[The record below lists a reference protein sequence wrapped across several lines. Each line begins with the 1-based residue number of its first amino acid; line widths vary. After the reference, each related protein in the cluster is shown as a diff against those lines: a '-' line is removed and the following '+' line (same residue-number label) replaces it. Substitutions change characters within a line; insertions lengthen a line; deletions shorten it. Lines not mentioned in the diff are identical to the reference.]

1 MLGLRNSDLYPLR
14 LPLPLL
20 CNVTEVSAQSD
31 RPDRDRPTDA
41 LITDRTGAAAA
52 AREYSDRHLSRSLA
66 FQPPSLHTAC
76 QTISCQSRVQIAF
89 QALCLLW
96 VHEQKKRQIQNPLL
110 KGRGLQHPTPVQFL
124 GERAALT
131 DGEQKTS
138 PPFQHRDRNYLLVV
152 GRPFSPP
159 PRSSLVPI
167 LQILIV
173 PLTPNNHS
181 FPVSALVLFAPLQGN
196 IQKTCS
202 HLWKKNCIVN
212 FLQAWSSTCPA
223 QHVRIE

>member
-1 MLGLRNSDLYPLR
+1 MLGRRNSDLYPLR

-31 RPDRDRPTDA
+31 RPDRDRPTLA
-41 LITDRTGAAAA
+41 LITDRTGAAA

-96 VHEQKKRQIQNPLL
+96 VHELKKRQIQNPLF
-110 KGRGLQHPTPVQFL
+110 KGRGLQYPTPPVQFL

-131 DGEQKTS
+131 DGNKK
-138 PPFQHRDRNYLLVV
+138 PPLHSNIETETTFWLSAALSLLLLLD
-152 GRPFSPP
+152 PP
-159 PRSSLVPI
+159 SYP
-167 LQILIV
+167 
-173 PLTPNNHS
+173 S
-181 FPVSALVLFAPLQGN
+181 FKS
-196 IQKTCS
+196 
-202 HLWKKNCIVN
+202 
-212 FLQAWSSTCPA
+212 
-223 QHVRIE
+223 